1 MMCLAC
7 EQDAIWLAYL
17 DSQGLLKPD
26 DPAAV
31 EALFSAFPVQ
41 PLPVQAEWD
50 APTPEAP
57 ADTGKAGRK
66 PAANNP
72 FSCDDPHGRM
82 TDLTALTLAQA
93 RDALRKKEFSAL
105 ELADAHLDRDGE
117 GARAERVRAGNAG
130 ARPRY
135 GARLGCATGERRGR
149 SARRPAARHQGFVL
163 HRRRA
168 HHGLFAHPG

>member
-31 EALFSAFPVQ
+31 DALFSAFPVQ

-57 ADTGKAGRK
+57 GATPAKPVRK

-72 FSCDDPHGRM
+72 FSCDDP
-82 TDLTALTLAQA
+82 Q
-93 RDALRKKEFSAL
+93 
-105 ELADAHLDRDGE
+105 GE
-117 GARAERVRAGNAG
+117 
-130 ARPRY
+130 
-135 GARLGCATGERRGR
+135 
-149 SARRPAARHQGFVL
+149 
-163 HRRRA
+163 
-168 HHGLFAHPG
+168 